1 MCILSGRFL
10 TFFNWS
16 TSNKLFLLV
25 NCATVPPPN
34 CSPMCMEQK
43 IQLKCTAFTS
53 AHLGLLPV
61 QSVSEHRLKSCRK
74 KSSTQQISVL
84 FIHVQPVTRDS
95 SQSHCIT
102 LNKQKFAPHRG
113 PCPQHANKVAYLS
126 TVGQDCSHHEAED
139 ANCSDRFLHLDF
151 FCRFFLVRKNYI
163 RRIIYCQWLGLFQ
176 SLFSATSFSYDWF

>member
-1 MCILSGRFL
+1 MYGTEDTIEMHCIYLNPSRIIACAIRKR
-10 TFFNWS
+10 
-16 TSNKLFLLV
+16 TSFESL
-25 NCATVPPPN
+25 
-34 CSPMCMEQK
+34 Q
-43 IQLKCTAFTS
+43 
-53 AHLGLLPV
+53 
-61 QSVSEHRLKSCRK
+61 K

-95 SQSHCIT
+95 SQRHCIT

-113 PCPQHANKVAYLS
+113 PCPQHANKIAYLS

-151 FCRFFLVRKNYI
+151 CCCFSCQKNYI